1 MPQSA
6 SCIRSSRL
14 KNWNRCSISAA
25 FLKHWIAFLKR
36 RDYGVK
42 APRLQSCAV
51 PRLIV
56 RGNPSQAARSPNR
69 RLAATLRRHCN
80 LHRLDP
86 SRNRTPHTVPGK
98 RAVEVLERTS
108 AGACVAGGDAA
119 CEVVEKNASSV
130 RFVEC
135 RGRRGR
141 ERVIDPVQFDEEHHK
156 ERTRR
161 ARSLDRRSQSQNP
174 SVTFVFLGVL
184 RVNSGL

>member
-14 KNWNRCSISAA
+14 KNWKSCSISAA

-36 RDYGVK
+36 RDYDVK

-51 PRLIV
+51 PRRIL
-56 RGNPSQAARSPNR
+56 RGNPSQTARRPNR

-80 LHRLDP
+80 LHRLDH
-86 SRNRTPHTVPGK
+86 SRNRTTHLASGQRV
-98 RAVEVLERTS
+98 VDVLERTS
-108 AGACVAGGDAA
+108 AGARAAGGDAA
-119 CEVVEKNASSV
+119 CEAIEKDASSV
-130 RFVEC
+130 RFVER